1 MTNTMAKLRG
11 VGARPDGARS
21 GQVDLGPHA
30 GRILDCDAHLYLEPD
45 DMAALV
51 GDVGAGFVLEFLR
64 KYADSEQDR
73 EARAQARSDL
83 WGIKGLSAHGAVD
96 ALDRVEAMD
105 GMGLRAQ
112 LLFPNTALRE
122 LRLQTEAARD
132 VCWRYNDYVIDWTH
146 RTGDR
151 ARAVCQVNMSDV
163 AWAND
168 ELERILKLGAKGV
181 LLSCAAAPAGV
192 SPANNV
198 WDQFWAML
206 EEANV
211 PAFLHIASGGVLS
224 SDADDPIIPPRE
236 FADAAGLKSAF
247 KDRSGA
253 EEALGPF
260 YFVISHI
267 APEVWLVSMVMGK
280 VFERF
285 PGLRFGVIEVGASW
299 VGPMCERM
307 DLHATLMGKV
317 GIQYAMKP
325 SEFVR
330 RNIRVTPFWHED
342 VNTMVERYGL
352 REVYCFST
360 DYPHVEGSRDPIGRF
375 RKTIDRLGPEFEQ
388 AFFCDNGSLLFPG
401 L

>member
-1 MTNTMAKLRG
+1 MPITATVAG
-11 VGARPDGARS
+11 SADP
-21 GQVDLGPHA
+21 GPLA

-45 DMAALV
+45 DMAELV

-64 KYADSEQDR
+64 KYSGSEQDR
-73 EARAQARSDL
+73 KARSQARSDL
-83 WGIKGLSAHGAVD
+83 LGIKGISAHGAID
-96 ALDRVEAMD
+96 APGRVEAMD
-105 GMGLRAQ
+105 GMGIRAQ

-122 LRLQTEAARD
+122 LRLQTAAARA
-132 VCWRYNDYVIDWTH
+132 VCRRYNDYVTDWTH
-146 RTGDR
+146 KTGDR
-151 ARAVCQVNMSDV
+151 ARAVCQINMSDV
-163 AWAND
+163 AWAIE
-168 ELERILKLGAKGV
+168 ELERVLRLGARGV
-181 LLSCAAAPAGV
+181 LLSCAAAPGGV

-198 WDQFWAML
+198 WDPFWAML

-211 PAFLHIASGGVLS
+211 PAFLHIASGGVLT

-236 FADAAGLKSAF
+236 FADATGLKAAF

-260 YFVISHI
+260 YFVISHM
-267 APEVWLVSMVMGK
+267 APEVWLISMVMGK

-285 PGLRFGVIEVGASW
+285 PRLRFGVIEVGASW

-307 DLHATLMGKV
+307 DLHAKLMAKV
-317 GIQYAMKP
+317 GITYSMTP

-330 RNIRVTPFWHED
+330 RNVRVTPFWHED
-342 VNTMVERYGL
+342 VNLMVERHGL
-352 REVYCFST
+352 KEVYCFST

-375 RKTIDRLGPEFEQ
+375 RKTIDRLGPDYEE
-388 AFFCDNGSLLFPG
+388 AFFCENGSLLFPD

>member
-1 MTNTMAKLRG
+1 MSITATVNASADPGRL
-11 VGARPDGARS
+11 
-21 GQVDLGPHA
+21 A

-45 DMAALV
+45 DMAELV

-64 KYADSEQDR
+64 KYAGSEQDIK
-73 EARAQARSDL
+73 ARAQAKSDL
-83 WGIKGLSAHGAVD
+83 LGIKGISAHGAID
-96 ALDRVEAMD
+96 APGRVEAMD
-105 GMGLRAQ
+105 GMGIRAQ

-122 LRLQTEAARD
+122 LRLRTAEARAACR
-132 VCWRYNDYVIDWTH
+132 RYNDYVTDWTH
-146 RTGDR
+146 QTGDR
-151 ARAVCQVNMSDV
+151 ARAVCQINMSDV
-163 AWAND
+163 GWAIQ
-168 ELERILKLGAKGV
+168 ELARVLKLGARGV
-181 LLSCAAAPAGV
+181 LLSCAAAPGGV

-198 WDQFWAML
+198 WDPFWAML

-211 PAFLHIASGGVLS
+211 PAFLHIASGGVLT

-236 FADAAGLKSAF
+236 FADATGLKAAF

-260 YFVISHI
+260 YFVISHM
-267 APEVWLVSMVMGK
+267 APEVWLISMVMGK

-307 DLHATLMGKV
+307 DLHAKLMAKV
-317 GIQYAMKP
+317 GINYAMPP

-330 RNIRVTPFWHED
+330 RNVRVTPFWHED
-342 VNTMVERYGL
+342 VNLMVERHGL
-352 REVYCFST
+352 KEVYCFST

-375 RKTIDRLGPEFEQ
+375 RKTIDRLGPDYEE
-388 AFFCDNGSLLFPG
+388 AFFCENGSLLFPD

>member
-1 MTNTMAKLRG
+1 MSITATVSAS
-11 VGARPDGARS
+11 ADP
-21 GQVDLGPHA
+21 GPLA

-45 DMAALV
+45 DMAELV

-64 KYADSEQDR
+64 KYAGSEQDIK
-73 EARAQARSDL
+73 ARAQAKSDL
-83 WGIKGLSAHGAVD
+83 LGIKGISAHGAID
-96 ALDRVEAMD
+96 APGRVEAMD
-105 GMGLRAQ
+105 GMGIRAQ

-122 LRLQTEAARD
+122 LRLQTPAARA
-132 VCWRYNDYVIDWTH
+132 VCRRYNDYVTDWTH
-146 RTGDR
+146 QTEDR
-151 ARAVCQVNMSDV
+151 ARAVCQINMSDV
-163 AWAND
+163 GWAIQ
-168 ELERILKLGAKGV
+168 ELARVLRLGARGV
-181 LLSCAAAPAGV
+181 LLSCAAAPGGV

-198 WDQFWAML
+198 WDPFWAML

-211 PAFLHIASGGVLS
+211 PAFLHIASGGVLT

-236 FADAAGLKSAF
+236 FADATGLKAAF

-260 YFVISHI
+260 YFVISHM
-267 APEVWLVSMVMGK
+267 APEVWLISMVMGK

-285 PGLRFGVIEVGASW
+285 PRLRFGVIEVGASW

-307 DLHATLMGKV
+307 DLHAKLMAKV
-317 GIQYAMKP
+317 GITYAMKP

-330 RNIRVTPFWHED
+330 RNVRVTPFWHED
-342 VNTMVERYGL
+342 VNQMVERHGL
-352 REVYCFST
+352 DEVYCFST

-375 RKTIDRLGPEFEQ
+375 RKTIDRLGPDYEE
-388 AFFCDNGSLLFPG
+388 AFFCENGSLLFPG

>member
-1 MTNTMAKLRG
+1 ML
-11 VGARPDGARS
+11 
-21 GQVDLGPHA
+21 GQGGKGTPAIAADAGIYA

-45 DMAALV
+45 DMAELV

-64 KYADSEQDR
+64 KYVGSEQDR
-73 EARAQARSDL
+73 KARAEAKSDL
-83 WGIKGLSAHGAVD
+83 WGVKGISAYGAVD
-96 ALDRVEAMD
+96 APGRVEAMD

-122 LRLQTEAARD
+122 LRLQNAAARA
-132 VCWRYNDYVIDWTH
+132 VCRRYNDYVIDWTNS
-146 RTGDR
+146 TGDR
-151 ARAVCQVNMSDV
+151 ARAVCQINMSEV
-163 AWAND
+163 AWALE
-168 ELERILKLGAKGV
+168 ELARVLKLGARGV
-181 LLSCAAAPAGV
+181 LLSCAAAPGGV
-192 SPANNV
+192 SPAHTC
-198 WDQFWAML
+198 WDPFWRML
-206 EEANV
+206 EEADV

-224 SDADDPIIPPRE
+224 NTTVDDPMIPPRE
-236 FADAAGLKSAF
+236 FADAEGLKAAF

-260 YFVISHI
+260 YFVISHM

-285 PGLRFGVIEVGASW
+285 PRLRFGVIEVGAGW

-307 DLHATLMGKV
+307 DLHSKLMAKV
-317 GIQYAMKP
+317 GITYAMPP

-330 RNIRVTPFWHED
+330 RNVRVTPFWHED

-352 REVYCFST
+352 KEVYVFST

-375 RKTIDRLGPEFEQ
+375 RKTINRLGPDYEQ
-388 AFFCDNGSLLFPG
+388 AFFCDNGALLFPG

>member
-1 MTNTMAKLRG
+1 MTVAGETLRG
-11 VGARPDGARS
+11 VGARAEAARPPE
-21 GQVDLGPHA
+21 VDLGPYA

-45 DMAALV
+45 DMAELV

-64 KYADSEQDR
+64 KYAGSAQDLG
-73 EARAQARSDL
+73 ARAQAKADL

-96 ALDRVEAMD
+96 AADRIEAMD

-122 LRLQTEAARD
+122 LRLENAAARA
-132 VCWRYNDYVIDWTH
+132 VCRRYNDYVIDWTH
-146 RTGDR
+146 KTGDR
-151 ARAVCQVNMSDV
+151 ARAVCQINMSDI
-163 AWAND
+163 AWANE
-168 ELERILKLGAKGV
+168 ELERVIGLGARGV

-192 SPANNV
+192 SPANSA
-198 WDQFWAML
+198 WDRFWAML
-206 EEANV
+206 EEADV
-211 PAFLHIASGGVLS
+211 PAFLHIASGGVLT
-224 SDADDPIIPPRE
+224 SDDDDPIIPPRA
-236 FADAAGLKSAF
+236 FADAEGLKAAF

-285 PGLRFGVIEVGASW
+285 PRLRFGVIEVGASW

-307 DLHATLMGKV
+307 DLHAKLMAKV

-330 RNIRVTPFWHED
+330 RNVRVTPFWHED
-342 VNTMVERYGL
+342 VNMMVERHGL

-360 DYPHVEGSRDPIGRF
+360 DYPHVEGSRDPIARF
-375 RKTIDRLGPEFEQ
+375 RKTIDRLGDNFER
-388 AFFCDNGSLLFPG
+388 AFFCENGAWLFPG